1 MSPDDISRARLT
13 AVVNHLNM
21 VYSPGDTGGTPFAE
35 LLRARDPE
43 AYQRAYRFDISP
55 VGDDRPFFFYSVQ
68 PRDLWEFVARASRH
82 AADYKVNQ
90 AVPLLFSLLGVSLA
104 ATLIV
109 LALPPLLLG
118 SRLPR
123 QPGVL
128 AFLLYFVAIGAG
140 YILIEVALIQ
150 KFVLLLGHP
159 TYALTVI
166 VFSMLVSSGLGSFFS
181 RRVLAGSQTRL
192 RYVLAGVAAL
202 VAGLSLAAG
211 PVSRAAAGWPL
222 GMKFLVV
229 VLLIAPA
236 GFLMG
241 MPFPTGLA
249 RLEAWHK
256 PSVRWAWSLN
266 AASSVLGS
274 GAAIFLALYL
284 GLRGTLLT
292 GGGLYLVALLL
303 ARLTQVKSAAASS

>member
-1 MSPDDISRARLT
+1 
-13 AVVNHLNM
+13 
-21 VYSPGDTGGTPFAE
+21 
-35 LLRARDPE
+35 
-43 AYQRAYRFDISP
+43 
-55 VGDDRPFFFYSVQ
+55 
-68 PRDLWEFVARASRH
+68 
-82 AADYKVNQ
+82 
-90 AVPLLFSLLGVSLA
+90 
-104 ATLIV
+104 
-109 LALPPLLLG
+109 
-118 SRLPR
+118 
-123 QPGVL
+123 
-128 AFLLYFVAIGAG
+128 
-140 YILIEVALIQ
+140 VALIQ

-192 RYVLAGVAAL
+192 RYVLAGVATL

-222 GMKFLVV
+222 SMKFLVV

-292 GGGLYLVALLL
+292 GGGLYLIALLL